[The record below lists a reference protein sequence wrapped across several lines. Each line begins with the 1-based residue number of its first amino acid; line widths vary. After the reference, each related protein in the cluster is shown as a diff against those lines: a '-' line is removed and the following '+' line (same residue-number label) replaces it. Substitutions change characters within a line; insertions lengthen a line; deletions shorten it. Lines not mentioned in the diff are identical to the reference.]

1 LAVNAFKFL
10 KINVNMRKIASLF
23 TMLMLTAVLA
33 FGQNRTITGTV
44 VDENGAA
51 IPGATVQLKG
61 TREGIAADNS
71 GVFRLL
77 AKTGDV
83 LVVSGVGLETTE
95 YKVGSDNAIKVQVK
109 RNIAA
114 SAEVVVSSGYGIRK
128 NLRNIATNAQVVT
141 SEQLNVIRQTNL
153 NNALAGKV
161 SGIQVRSQS
170 SAKLGSTGNIR
181 LRGESGFGGGQGI
194 LYVVDGTILPNPND
208 INLDDIEDV
217 TVLQGPAAAAV
228 FGPQGAGGAI
238 VMTLKKAKKGQKGI
252 GVDVNLGV
260 QTDHVYVLPNYQN
273 SYAGGASGDLIRYNW
288 QPGHPESWKRLDG
301 KYYHDYSDDAS
312 WGPRMVGQ
320 EYIPWY
326 SWYDGHRYSGTTAKL
341 VPQPNNA
348 REFYN
353 TGLMLNNSVS
363 ISKATDN
370 TNIRMSFGNIDQK
383 GLIPQSSLKKNT
395 FNMIASVNITPRLTA
410 SINFNYV
417 TQIVKGEFDDGYS
430 NQTTGSFNQW
440 FHRNLDMGIIKELK
454 DLRTPSGIWASWNH
468 LNPTAYDPN
477 NTRQFYAGNYWYS
490 FYKWFDLV
498 RPVVNTDRY
507 FGDIALAYK
516 FNENLSVKATYR
528 KQHNNVWSET
538 MYSSDLNESGTQTQ
552 GNCPECR
559 GFYSTSTSNSNR
571 TNMELLI
578 SYNKRIKEFNIGIN
592 GGTDILRQLQKGNSA
607 STVNGLNVPNL
618 FTIGN
623 SKDQPSVGNSRSDF
637 RYSALYTTGNVSWRN
652 YLTAEFTLRQDWMSD
667 LPPSKSFI
675 LSKSAG
681 LSFVFSDLLK
691 WQPLS
696 FGKFRASMGQV
707 PTGIGVY
714 RYPGFAYG
722 VGSVQWNGNFLMG
735 TPDQLVD
742 PNISGS
748 VTQQKEIGL
757 DLRFLKN
764 RVGLSVT
771 YWTGDDRNF
780 PTTIPINGTSGFSSI
795 LTNAGLITKR
805 GYNIQA
811 MGRPVWGKNLKWE
824 INATWGIL
832 AENKVVSIAPGTNRI
847 SIEGLWGSTGPYMV
861 HQEGRD
867 WGQIFGNG
875 IKRINGQPVLD
886 ANGFYVNDPNVFFGS
901 ALPKHTGG
909 FQTQLEYKGVVLNAN
924 ADWQIGGKFFSLSN
938 MWGSF
943 SGLTARTAVVNDKFN
958 PIRDAV
964 ADGGGV
970 HVFGVDANGNKVD
983 RYVDAQE
990 YFHGLYYNRTFD
1002 PYVYDL
1008 TFVKLREVSLG
1019 YTLPIKKWGIDWAQ
1033 RAVLSLVARN
1043 PLLIYAK
1050 TDDFDPSEISNISG
1064 EAGNLPGT
1072 RGLGA
1077 NLKISF

>member
-1 LAVNAFKFL
+1 
-10 KINVNMRKIASLF
+10 
-23 TMLMLTAVLA
+23 MLMLFTALA
-33 FGQNRTITGTV
+33 FGQTRTITGTV
-44 VDENGAA
+44 VDENGVT
-51 IPGATVQLKG
+51 IPGASVQLKG
-61 TREGIAADNS
+61 ARTGVAADNT
-71 GVFRLL
+71 GTFRLQ

-83 LVVSGVGLETTE
+83 LVVSGAGLEITE
-95 YKVGSDNAIKVQVK
+95 FTVGADNTVRIQAK
-109 RNIAA
+109 RVVVAGG
-114 SAEVVVSSGYGIRK
+114 EVVVTSGYGIRK
-128 NLRNIATNAQVVT
+128 SLRNISTNAQVVT
-141 SEQLNVIRQTNL
+141 AEQLNTIRQTNL

-170 SAKLGSTGNIR
+170 SAKLGSTGSIR

-217 TVLQGPAAAAV
+217 TVLQGPAAAAI

-260 QTDHVYVLPNYQN
+260 QNDKVYILPNYQN
-273 SYAGGASGDLIRYNW
+273 SYAGGGVGDLMKYTW
-288 QPGHPESWKRLDG
+288 QPGQPESWKRLDG

-326 SWYDGHRYSGTTAKL
+326 SWYDGHKYAGTTAKL
-341 VPQPNNA
+341 LPQPNNA
-348 REFYN
+348 RDFYN
-353 TGLMLNNSVS
+353 TGVMLNNSVS
-363 ISKATDN
+363 VSKATDN

-395 FNMIASVNITPRLTA
+395 FTTLATVEITPKLTA
-410 SINFNYV
+410 SVNFNYV

-440 FHRNLDMGIIKELK
+440 FHRNLDMGIMKELK

-468 LNPTAYDPN
+468 LNPVAYNPS

-498 RPVVNTDRY
+498 QPVTQTDRY
-507 FGDIALAYK
+507 YGDVALSYK
-516 FNENLSVKATYR
+516 VNENLRVKATYR
-528 KQHNNVWSET
+528 KQQNNIWSEAK
-538 MYSSDLNESGTQTQ
+538 YYSDLNESGTQTQ

-559 GFYSTSTSNSNR
+559 GYYSTSTSNSNR
-571 TNMELLI
+571 TNMELLVT
-578 SYNKRIKEFNIGIN
+578 YAKKFGDFNVN
-592 GGTDILRQLQKGNSA
+592 ATGGTDILRQLIKGNSA
-607 STVNGLNVPNL
+607 NTVNGLNVPNL

-623 SKDQPSVGNSRSDF
+623 SKDQPGVGNSRSDY
-637 RYSALYTTGNVSWRN
+637 RYSALYLTGNVTFKN
-652 YLTAEFTLRQDWMSD
+652 YLTADFTVRQDWMSD
-667 LPPSKSFI
+667 LPPANSFI
-675 LSKSAG
+675 VSKSAG
-681 LSFVFSDLLK
+681 LSFVFSDILK

-696 FGKFRASMGQV
+696 FGKLRASIGEI
-707 PTGIGVY
+707 PTGIGTYV
-714 RYPGFAYG
+714 YPGFAYG
-722 VGSVQWNGNFLMG
+722 VGSVQWNGNFLMS

-742 PNISGS
+742 PNIHGS
-748 VTQQKEIGL
+748 VTRQREIGL

-764 RVGLSVT
+764 RIGTSIT
-771 YWTGDDRNF
+771 YWTGDDKDF
-780 PTTIPINGTSGFSSI
+780 PTSIPINGTSGFTS
-795 LTNAGLITKR
+795 LRTNAGLITKR
-805 GYNIQA
+805 GYNVQF

-824 INATWGIL
+824 VNATWGIL
-832 AENKVVSIAPGTNRI
+832 AENKVVTIVDDGKDDTRIA
-847 SIEGLWGSTGPYMV
+847 IEGMWGTTAPYLV

-867 WGQIFGNG
+867 WGQIYGNG

-886 ANGFYVNDPNVFFGS
+886 ASGAYVNDPNTFYGS

-909 FQTQLEYKGVVLNAN
+909 FQTQLEYKGFILNAN

-938 MWGSF
+938 MWGTF
-943 SGLTARTAVVNDKFN
+943 SGLTARTATLNDKGN
-958 PIRDAV
+958 PIRDLV
-964 ADGGGV
+964 ANGGGM

-983 RYVDAQE
+983 KYVEAQD
-990 YFHGLYYNRTFD
+990 YFHNLYYNKTFD

-1019 YTLPIKKWGIDWAQ
+1019 YTLPIKKWGVNWAQ
-1033 RAVLSLVARN
+1033 RAVLSIVARN

-1064 EAGNLPGT
+1064 EAGNMPGT